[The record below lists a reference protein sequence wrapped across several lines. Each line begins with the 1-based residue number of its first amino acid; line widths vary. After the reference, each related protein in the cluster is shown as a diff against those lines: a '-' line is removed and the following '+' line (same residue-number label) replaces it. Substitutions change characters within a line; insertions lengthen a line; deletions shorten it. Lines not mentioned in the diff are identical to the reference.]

1 MIILGIDP
9 GTLLM
14 GYAVVSRSGST
25 VSFIR
30 MDVLNMKR
38 IKNPTEKLGL
48 IHEKIISLIEEYH
61 PDELSIESPFYGKNP
76 QSLIK
81 LGRAQGV
88 AIAAALSKG
97 VPVYEYAPL
106 KIKQS
111 ITGRGRA
118 TKEQLWAMLVRI
130 LNLKGVPVPHYLDA
144 SDALG
149 AAVCHCLQFRV
160 DSKGRIISAGAG
172 QSVSTNAE
180 NTVMAMGAGKAAGVG
195 SKKKTSWQQFVIANS
210 NRIVKK

>member
-9 GTLLM
+9 GTILM
-14 GYAVVSRSGST
+14 GYAVVSRSGSAI
-25 VSFIR
+25 SFVQ

-38 IKNPTEKLGL
+38 IKDPTEKLGL
-48 IHEKIISLIEEYH
+48 IHKKIVSLIEEYH
-61 PDELSIESPFYGKNP
+61 PDEVSIESPFYGKNP

-88 AIAAALSKG
+88 AIAAALSKD

-130 LNLKGVPVPHYLDA
+130 LGLNDVAMPHYLDA

-160 DSKGRIISAGAG
+160 NVEKQTI
-172 QSVSTNAE
+172 
-180 NTVMAMGAGKAAGVG
+180 NTGKAVCKENR
-195 SKKKTSWQQFVIANS
+195 KKKSWQQFVMENS
-210 NRIVKK
+210 NRIIKK

>member
-1 MIILGIDP
+1 MTIIGIDP

-14 GYAVVSRSGST
+14 GYAVVSRNGSKI
-25 VSFIR
+25 SFVR

-38 IKNPTEKLGL
+38 VKDPTEKLRL
-48 IHEKIISLIEEYH
+48 IHEKITSLIEKYS

-88 AIAAALSKG
+88 AIAAALSKN

-118 TKEQLWAMLVRI
+118 TKEQMWAMLVRI
-130 LNLKGVPVPHYLDA
+130 LGLNDVATPHYLDA

-149 AAVCHCLQFRV
+149 AAVCHCLQFRIDGAV
-160 DSKGRIISAGAG
+160 RTVGAADISKTARVG
-172 QSVSTNAE
+172 Q
-180 NTVMAMGAGKAAGVG
+180 GVR
-195 SKKKTSWQQFVIANS
+195 KKTSWQQFVIANS
-210 NRIVKK
+210 NRVVES

>member
-9 GTLLM
+9 GTILM
-14 GYAVVSRSGST
+14 GYAVVSRNGSA
-25 VSFIR
+25 VSFVD

-38 IKNPTEKLGL
+38 VKDPTEKLGL
-48 IHEKIISLIEEYH
+48 IHKKIVSLIEEYH
-61 PDELSIESPFYGKNP
+61 PDEVSIESPFYGKNP

-88 AIAAALSKG
+88 AIAASLSKD

-118 TKEQLWAMLVRI
+118 TKEQMWAMLVRI
-130 LNLKGVPVPHYLDA
+130 LGLNNILMPHYLDA

-160 DSKGRIISAGAG
+160 NIERQTTD
-172 QSVSTNAE
+172 T
-180 NTVMAMGAGKAAGVG
+180 GKKVCTG
-195 SKKKTSWQQFVIANS
+195 SKKKKSWQQFMIENS
-210 NRIVKK
+210 NRIIKK

>member
-9 GTLLM
+9 GTLVM
-14 GYAVVSRSGST
+14 GYAVISCSGSAI
-25 VSFIR
+25 SFVR
-30 MDVLNMKR
+30 MDVFNMKR
-38 IKNPTEKLGL
+38 VKNTTEKLGL
-48 IHEKIISLIEEYH
+48 IHEKIISLIDEYH
-61 PDELSIESPFYGKNP
+61 PDEVSIESPFYGKNP

-97 VPVYEYAPL
+97 IPVYEYAPL

-118 TKEQLWAMLVRI
+118 TKEQIWAMLVRI
-130 LNLKGVPVPHYLDA
+130 LGLNDVTVPHYLDA

-149 AAVCHCLQFRV
+149 AAVCHRLQFRV
-160 DSKGRIISAGAG
+160 DGSGRIVAAGAG
-172 QSVSTNAE
+172 Q
-180 NTVMAMGAGKAAGVG
+180 AMGIGKVAGAGNR
-195 SKKKTSWQQFVIANS
+195 KKTSWQQFVSANS
-210 NRIVKK
+210 NRIVKI